1 MATQTGPRL
10 TIVGTCEGC
19 CHLRSDT
26 RHPVR
31 RFRVTT
37 CAHAEAPFGRGAIID
52 LEGQGTATP
61 AWCPELHAARL
72 ALARSVVAAADDV
85 LCSKCGKPVTTADE
99 KSYRMHSMAGC
110 PR

>member
-10 TIVGTCEGC
+10 TISPSCEGC
-19 CHLRSDT
+19 EHRTWSANT
-26 RHPVR
+26 SPVVALQSH
-31 RFRVTT
+31 RV
-37 CAHAEAPFGRGAIID
+37 CAHPAMGRRVLID
-52 LEGQGTATP
+52 ASTP
-61 AWCPELHAARL
+61 ADCPELPAARL

-110 PR
+110 PK

>member
-1 MATQTGPRL
+1 MATQQGPAVA
-10 TIVGTCEGC
+10 IVARCEGC
-19 CHLRSDT
+19 AWLTPAKIGGRDSRFMRCT
-26 RHPVR
+26 HPK
-31 RFRVTT
+31 VTKD
-37 CAHAEAPFGRGAIID
+37 ARLFPRNG
-52 LEGQGTATP
+52 ATP
-61 AWCPELHAARL
+61 AWCPELPAARL